1 MQDFCFRIVVFGAIG
16 LTVSNVAKA
25 RARPEGKLL
34 GAIEMIN
41 REILNNTDFE
51 RIMLSILNTAMEVTN
66 SDLSAA
72 ILLDGEGMTRRTFAT
87 ASSVLMN
94 DAGRLE
100 LDDAQRLVNDHCSF
114 VMKSRQTLRLPLR
127 RTQATVG
134 ALLSTPCTAADWPG
148 WLLPLEIDKTPCGV
162 IGVFSRSRLHS
173 FSPDELRMLS
183 SVPTLVAMAQTNAK
197 LYREL
202 AHRERDT

>member
-100 LDDAQRLVNDHCSF
+100 LDDA
-114 VMKSRQTLRLPLR
+114 LR
-127 RTQATVG
+127 TVA
-134 ALLSTPCTAADWPG
+134 ALLVPGGTDRDAA
-148 WLLPLEIDKTPCGV
+148 
-162 IGVFSRSRLHS
+162 
-173 FSPDELRMLS
+173 PDHEQQKRQPHLYIS
-183 SVPTLVAMAQTNAK
+183 SLG
-197 LYREL
+197 
-202 AHRERDT
+202 